1 MAFNTTVMEAS
12 KRRNV
17 SPTTSTLKMLV
28 EDMDCSGFAASP
40 EDGQFIVALPGS
52 EAATCTAYAANVDSL
67 SETGSALRMVWGS
80 ARRSDRQ
87 ALGDEKCSVIMS
99 GGGRFKTKFFLTD
112 EDVSSGAPSGNGY
125 TPGAQLTVAAPAGAH
140 RGTTNRLILAPLQES
155 AGVAAWA
162 VGYVVRVIN
171 DSGVSGTGEIE
182 IMLYDQP
189 RVISDN
195 PQA

>member
-1 MAFNTTVMEAS
+1 MAFNDTVMEAS

-28 EDMDCSGFAASP
+28 EDMDCIGFDASP
-40 EDGQFIVALPGS
+40 EDGQFIVALPGAES
-52 EAATCTAYAANVDSL
+52 ATCTAYAGDVDGL

-87 ALGDEKCSVIMS
+87 ALGDEKVGVIMS
-99 GGGRFKTKFFLTD
+99 GGGRFKTKCFLTD
-112 EDVSSGAPSGNGY
+112 GNAPQTDGY
-125 TPGAQLTVAAPAGAH
+125 TAGAQLTVAVPSGAH
-140 RGTTNRLILAPLQES
+140 RGSANRLFLAPVQETG
-155 AGVAAWA
+155 GVAAWA

-171 DSGVSGTGEIE
+171 NSAVSGTGEIE